1 MSHITAKRAVAEIT
15 PEMIEAGK
23 DAFLDVMHSIDG
35 YELVPTSDQLFGLC
49 DLSRIAKIAN

>member
-1 MSHITAKRAVAEIT
+1 VAEIT